1 MMQGK
6 QDAAALAISRAR
18 AALILDEP
26 FFGTLALRLKPTPIT
41 ESEWRA
47 KAPAGFAPT
56 MAVDGK
62 SLFYYP
68 PFVENQK
75 PEHLKF
81 IIGHE
86 VMHCAMAHQSRRG
99 SRDGK
104 RWNIAADFAIDPL
117 LVKAGFVAPP
127 AAHLDPQYAGM
138 AAEQIYARLPQ
149 PQQGGNGGNGQP
161 GANGGPVD
169 EEGAPGGVWDAPAG
183 DGAPAPSPADLRAAE
198 EEWKAAVLQATQ
210 AAKAAGKLPG
220 FARELAA
227 QIRAPQID
235 WREQLR
241 FFMSQAARSDY
252 SWRKPNV
259 RFLAAGDYL
268 PSLYSQSMGPVALF
282 RDTSGSVGHAEHAA
296 LMAEANAIAEEVKP
310 ERVYLG
316 SFHTSVYQMD
326 EFEQGEPIKPSRTE
340 SGGTLFAPI
349 WQAVDELE
357 MPPVCVV
364 VLTDLLPADQWGA
377 EPAYPVLFV
386 ATTNN
391 TAPWG
396 TTVRLSL

>member
-1 MMQGK
+1 MQGK

-26 FFGTLALRLKPTPIT
+26 FFGTLALRLKPTPVT
-41 ESEWRA
+41 DAEWRA

-68 PFVENQK
+68 PFVESLK

-81 IIGHE
+81 IVAHE
-86 VMHCAMAHQSRRG
+86 TLHLASRHHCRRG
-99 SRDGK
+99 SRDDK

-127 AAHLDPQYAGM
+127 SAHLDPQYAGM

-149 PQQGGNGGNGQP
+149 PQQGGNGGNAQP
-161 GANGGPVD
+161 GANGGPGD

-220 FARELAA
+220 FAREFAA
-227 QIRAPQID
+227 QIRAPQVD
-235 WREQLR
+235 WREVLR
-241 FFMSQAARSDY
+241 HFVSQTARADY
-252 SWRKPNV
+252 SWRKPNI
-259 RFLAAGDYL
+259 RFIGGDMYL
-268 PSLYSQSMGPVALF
+268 PSLHSESMGPVALF

-316 SFHTSVYQMD
+316 SFHTRVYQMD

-340 SGGTLFAPI
+340 NGGTLFAPI
-349 WQAVDELE
+349 WQAVDQLPE
-357 MPPVCVV
+357 PPVCVV
-364 VLTDLLPADQWGA
+364 ILTDLLPADDW
-377 EPAYPVLFV
+377 PAAPSYPVLFLS
-386 ATTNN
+386 TTDE

-396 TTVRLSL
+396 QVVRLRL